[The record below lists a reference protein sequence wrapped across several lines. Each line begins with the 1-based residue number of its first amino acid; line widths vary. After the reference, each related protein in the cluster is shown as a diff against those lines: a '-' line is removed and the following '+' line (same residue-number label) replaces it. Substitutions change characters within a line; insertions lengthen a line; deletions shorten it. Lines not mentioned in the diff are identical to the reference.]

1 MNAELSEIK
10 YIDEKNNEYIIGALS
25 DYNNERYGLMI
36 NIHNPIDFFIAKII
50 NSQDSIELEKVKDS
64 KKANEIMND
73 LVVIE

>member
-50 NSQDSIELEKVKDS
+50 NNQDNIELEKDITNNNIRFEKMIY
-64 KKANEIMND
+64 NEDN
-73 LVVIE
+73 

>member
-1 MNAELSEIK
+1 
-10 YIDEKNNEYIIGALS
+10 
-25 DYNNERYGLMI
+25 MI

-50 NSQDSIELEKVKDS
+50 NNQDNIELEKVEDS